1 MAASRMSRKRHGH
14 EPQRA
19 SRESAR
25 TQPTHRAGR
34 ARARRRASL
43 SGRPEN
49 LRAAALRGARLARG
63 GAQLG
68 GALGAGRSDEL
79 TEERAAVVEQLR
91 GGAVLA
97 QVAGVHDGDGVVVDD
112 GVEAVGDGEEGALGA
127 RGAEH
132 RGGGGVGL
140 RVDRGGGLVEEDE
153 ARAPQQRASEAEQLA
168 LADGEVGAALD
179 KGRLQAAGQPA
190 DGVVHRDLPEGGEQ
204 LGVGVLGERVEVDAQ
219 AAREHDRVLGD
230 DGGHGAEHGEW
241 DLLHVDLA
249 DRY

>member
-1 MAASRMSRKRHGH
+1 MLHAIPEYRVGRILRKDLTLLEDEVTDESMAASRMSRKRHGH

-97 QVAGVHDGDGVVVDD
+97 QVAGVHDGDGV
-112 GVEAVGDGEEGALGA
+112 
-127 RGAEH
+127 
-132 RGGGGVGL
+132 
-140 RVDRGGGLVEEDE
+140 
-153 ARAPQQRASEAEQLA
+153 
-168 LADGEVGAALD
+168 
-179 KGRLQAAGQPA
+179 
-190 DGVVHRDLPEGGEQ
+190 
-204 LGVGVLGERVEVDAQ
+204 
-219 AAREHDRVLGD
+219 
-230 DGGHGAEHGEW
+230 
-241 DLLHVDLA
+241 
-249 DRY
+249 